1 MSVMADDIDPL
12 AAAAY
17 AHGEDPIDVAVERIA
32 TLIEVRDEVLRGRE
46 EDPDSFPGFGPTD
59 KFVIGRRIVAS
70 LLDAGWRPPPSD
82 EVEDAANR
90 SRERG
95 ARFSQWL
102 DSLTPEQRTR
112 ALENYSKN
120 GEFPPDLRPPS

>member
-17 AHGEDPIDVAVERIA
+17 AHGGDPIDEAVERIA
-32 TLIEVRDEVLRGRE
+32 TLIEVRDEVLKGRKE
-46 EDPDSFPGFGPTD
+46 NPASFPGFGSTD
-59 KFVIGRRIVAS
+59 IHVIGRRAVAS
-70 LLDAGWRPPPSD
+70 LLNAGWRPPLD
-82 EVEDAANR
+82 DQVEDAANR
-90 SRERG
+90 SREHS

-102 DSLTPEQRTR
+102 DSLTAQQRAR
-112 ALENYSKN
+112 AMESYSTT